1 MDRQHGSNP
10 GWLPDDELTREWKQA
25 MKENNLTPNEYMT
38 LALAKEADQGKIRER
53 IFAIGIQ
60 ATRMDNGLR
69 GLTDEVGELA
79 GAVKGW
85 LEYGRPLDTQD
96 ILEECGDVLWRT
108 SQILLAA
115 GYTLEEAM
123 KANLRKLNVRFKGAA
138 TDHAEEDRNREAERE
153 ALQDK

>member
-1 MDRQHGSNP
+1 MNG
-10 GWLPDDELTREWKQA
+10 
-25 MKENNLTPNEYMT
+25 NEYMV
-38 LALAKEADQGKIRER
+38 LALKKEASQTKIRER
-53 IFAIGIQ
+53 IYAAGIQ

-69 GLTDEVGELA
+69 GLMDEVGELA

-85 LEYGRPLDTQD
+85 LEYGRPLDTQN

-123 KANLRKLNVRFKGAA
+123 KANLRKLNVRFETACV
-138 TDHAEEDRNREAERE
+138 DHAEADRNREAERAALDSIDSVE
-153 ALQDK
+153 AEEMFDDSEIVKRCD